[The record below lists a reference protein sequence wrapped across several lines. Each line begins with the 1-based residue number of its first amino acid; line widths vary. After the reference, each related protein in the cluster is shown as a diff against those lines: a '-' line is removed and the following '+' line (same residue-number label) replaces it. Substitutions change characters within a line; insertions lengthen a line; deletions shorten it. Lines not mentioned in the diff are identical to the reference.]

1 MYTAIIDFNE
11 FDDIWDTWG
20 TAFDLP
26 NGACFKFWRCTLKF
40 IYTKENKYLQ
50 VISDQKQ
57 NIEECLTILSFF
69 TNIPL
74 VIRSISKYNE
84 VLPEVKQQDKM
95 SQWLTKLQIIEN
107 SLNRK
112 KNRKKRQLILDLMRM
127 YSIGLQHEYREYIED
142 EFLMCFKPIE
152 IIAKLVIERERLF
165 YKTKHQQR
173 KVQTQS
179 FLNNLLTDS
188 LSTELDI
195 DSIDNLSGD
204 LINSLDRFLKGRNYT
219 RILLAWNQLKIKI
232 AENYEFLNPKIK
244 TKFFEINSRIIHE
257 LVDIRNSIAH
267 GKICEISENNI
278 RYVHFLSCQ
287 FISLYVLEK
296 PYAEFYLPTKKF
308 GFKF

>member
-1 MYTAIIDFNE
+1 MYTTTIDFNE
-11 FDDIWDTWG
+11 FDEIWDTWE

-40 IYTKENKYLQ
+40 IYTKEIKYLQ

-69 TNIPL
+69 SNIPL
-74 VIRSISKYNE
+74 VIRGISKYNE

-107 SLNRK
+107 GLNRK
-112 KNRKKRQLILDLMRM
+112 KNRKKRQLILNLMRM
-127 YSIGLQHEYREYIED
+127 YSIGLQHEYREYIEE

-152 IIAKLVIERERLF
+152 VIAKLVIESERLF
-165 YKTKHQQR
+165 SKTKHQQR
-173 KVQTQS
+173 KVKTQS
-179 FLNNLLTDS
+179 FLNHLLTDS

-195 DSIDNLSGD
+195 ESIDNLSGD
-204 LINSLDRFLKGRNYT
+204 LINSLNRFLKGRNYT

-232 AENYEFLNPKIK
+232 AENYEFLDPKIK
-244 TKFFEINSRIIHE
+244 AKFLEINSRLIHE

-278 RYVHFLSCQ
+278 SNLHFLSCQ
-287 FISLYVLEK
+287 FISLYVLEE
-296 PYAEFYLPTKKF
+296 PYSEFYLPTKKF
-308 GFKF
+308 GSRF